1 MKRLLFLT
9 VQTHPGNVNFKY
21 IYKIINKNEWHKIK
35 DSGPYLGSSKDLE
48 DGYIHFSGEDQVKNT
63 LKKFFDK
70 QKDLIL
76 LKVDTL
82 KLDHLLWE
90 QASDGNMFPHLY
102 SSLDVSSII
111 NEFEIILEEDGNHRL
126 PDNF

>member
-1 MKRLLFLT
+1 M
-9 VQTHPGNVNFKY
+9 NFKFV
-21 IYKIINKNEWHKIK
+21 YKICTKSEWEKIK
-35 DSGPYLGSSKDLE
+35 NKKQFIGSKKDLE
-48 DGYIHFSGEDQVKNT
+48 DGYIHFSGEDQIEGT
-63 LKKFFDK
+63 LRKFYFN

-102 SSLDVSSII
+102 SSLDISNVVD
-111 NEFEIILEEDGNHRL
+111 EFEITLRDDGSHNL
-126 PDNF
+126 PAKF

>member
-1 MKRLLFLT
+1 M
-9 VQTHPGNVNFKY
+9 NFKFV
-21 IYKIINKNEWHKIK
+21 YKICTKSEWQEIK
-35 DSGPYLGSSKDLE
+35 DKGKLVGSKKDLE
-48 DGYIHFSGEDQVKNT
+48 DGYIHFSGEDQVKGT
-63 LKKFFDK
+63 LNKFYSN

-102 SSLDVSSII
+102 SSLDISNVID
-111 NEFEIILEEDGNHRL
+111 EFEITLSDGGFHIL
-126 PDNF
+126 PANF

>member
-1 MKRLLFLT
+1 M
-9 VQTHPGNVNFKY
+9 NFKFV
-21 IYKIINKNEWHKIK
+21 YKICSKFEWLEYKK
-35 DSGPYLGSSKDLE
+35 KGQLTGSKKDLE
-48 DGYIHFSGEDQVKNT
+48 DGYIHFSGEDQVEST
-63 LKKFFDK
+63 LKKFYTN

-102 SSLDVSSII
+102 SALDMSNVVD
-111 NEFEIILEEDGNHRL
+111 EFEITLNDDGSHNL
-126 PDNF
+126 PANF

>member
-1 MKRLLFLT
+1 M
-9 VQTHPGNVNFKY
+9 NFKF
-21 IYKIINKNEWHKIK
+21 IYKVCTEFEWQEAKNKGQLIGSKK
-35 DSGPYLGSSKDLE
+35 DKE
-48 DGYIHFSGEDQVKNT
+48 DSFIHFSGDDQVAGT
-63 LKKFFDK
+63 LKKFYQN

-82 KLDHLLWE
+82 KLDHLIWE

-102 SSLDVSSII
+102 SSLDI
-111 NEFEIILEEDGNHRL
+111 NNVVDEFKISLGDNGTHIL